1 MRTVLALA
9 LLGLAAPS
17 PPAAPAQEKPKLP
30 DEVPP
35 RFGLPYRPKAYPQ
48 ATPKQ
53 ALDSVVEAADR
64 GEVGYLVAHL
74 LDPAFVDARVADR
87 GRQYEPAVEAEL
99 AKVRDFQRKNP
110 ADVPAEARLPDDP
123 ARFQARVAADARAR
137 AFAQLVRDAG
147 AKFADD
153 PESLKD
159 LRRFARGGTFPDP
172 AAPDLAAKVG
182 LPDLKD
188 RAVFLKKIG
197 DRWFVENKQAED
209 KIEEKK

>member
-1 MRTVLALA
+1 M
-9 LLGLAAPS
+9 P
-17 PPAAPAQEKPKLP
+17 
-30 DEVPP
+30 
-35 RFGLPYRPKAYPQ
+35 
-48 ATPKQ
+48 
-53 ALDSVVEAADR
+53 
-64 GEVGYLVAHL
+64 
-74 LDPAFVDARVADR
+74 
-87 GRQYEPAVEAEL
+87 
-99 AKVRDFQRKNP
+99 
-110 ADVPAEARLPDDP
+110 
-123 ARFQARVAADARAR
+123 
-137 AFAQLVRDAG
+137 
-147 AKFADD
+147 KFADD